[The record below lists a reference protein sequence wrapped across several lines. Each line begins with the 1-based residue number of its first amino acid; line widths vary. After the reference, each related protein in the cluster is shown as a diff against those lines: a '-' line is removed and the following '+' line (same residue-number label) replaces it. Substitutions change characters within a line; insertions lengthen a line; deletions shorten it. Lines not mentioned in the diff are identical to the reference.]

1 MGISIILTCFCVS
14 QPKRLPLMGVRS
26 THSSQAA
33 QRENV
38 FNKEWVYLNLQSETG
53 CTVTVHVT
61 SKSESMP
68 IKSPMKTPGADG
80 TATGGF
86 GSVAANTS

>member
-1 MGISIILTCFCVS
+1 
-14 QPKRLPLMGVRS
+14 MGVRP
-26 THSSQAA
+26 THTSQAA
-33 QRENV
+33 ARENV
-38 FNKEWVYLNLQSETG
+38 FSKEWLYLNLQSETG

-86 GSVAANTS
+86 GSVAANTSQMQSARQA